1 MTAPDRCHGVR
12 CSTQARV
19 RGHHVLVTRRVRTQV
34 ARPGWLE
41 TAWVCL
47 LGLLLLGPA
56 LAPGFV
62 LSYDMVWVPD
72 LALTRDALGVASGL
86 PRAVPS
92 DAVVAVLDEVV
103 PAVLLQKLV
112 LVGAVVGG
120 GLGLVRLLPADAV
133 VPRLV
138 AGAAYTWNPLVVER
152 LVIGHWPLLLGYAVA
167 PWLVLAA
174 RRWHRTGAVP
184 AALWWLVPLGS
195 LSASTGLV
203 TGVLLVALAARR
215 EVRRW
220 ALLGALLLLA
230 NLPWVAA
237 GLLHAGSATS
247 AASAAARFALHGEG
261 PVPAPVAALT
271 LGGIWNSEVVPASRA
286 GLLGW
291 LAALVLVPLAA
302 AGLGRLRVQL
312 GERTWWGLVACWT
325 AGWVGACLT
334 WLAPGAVGAVAA
346 AVPGGGVLR
355 DGARLLVLCAPLLCL
370 ALGAGAGRLLERVP
384 EPARVGT
391 ALGVLALPLALL
403 PGVAWGVGGA
413 LRAVDY
419 PDDHAAARAVVQQQQ
434 PEGDTVLLPFSS
446 YRAPAWNGGRKV
458 LDPTGRYLGVD
469 VVQDDTLAVSGR
481 LLPGEDPRASQVRE
495 VLEGG
500 NPRSRAEDLAAL
512 GVGAVVL
519 ELGAGESAAVA
530 GEPWHR
536 GAELVVLGLRD
547 VDPVETPRS
556 WGVVMGVAWTA
567 FVAGPLLGAG
577 LALRRTTRPPGGR
590 RGGSDA

>member
-1 MTAPDRCHGVR
+1 MRA
-12 CSTQARV
+12 
-19 RGHHVLVTRRVRTQV
+19 QV
-34 ARPGWLE
+34 ARSGRLE
-41 TAWVCL
+41 TVWVCL

-56 LAPGFV
+56 LAPGYV

-72 LALTRDALGVASGL
+72 LALTRDALGVGSGL

-92 DAVVAVLDEVV
+92 DAVVAVLDELV
-103 PAVLLQKLV
+103 PAMVLQKVVLLGGV
-112 LVGAVVGG
+112 IGGA
-120 GLGLVRLLPADAV
+120 LGVVRLLPPDAV

-138 AGAAYTWNPLVVER
+138 AGAAYVWNPLVVER

-167 PWLVLAA
+167 PWVVLAA
-174 RRWHRTGAVP
+174 RRWQRSAPVP
-184 AALWWLVPLGS
+184 VALWWLVPLGS

-203 TGVLLVALAARR
+203 TGLLLVVLAARR

-220 ALLGALLLLA
+220 AVLGALLLLA
-230 NLPWVAA
+230 NLPWLAA

-247 AASAAARFALHGEG
+247 AASAAARFGLHAEG
-261 PVPAPVAALT
+261 SVPAPLAALT
-271 LGGIWNSEVVPASRA
+271 LGGIWNAEVVPASRSGA
-286 GLLGW
+286 LGW

-302 AGLGRLRVQL
+302 AGLGRLRAQL
-312 GERTWWGLVACWT
+312 GERTWWGLVVCWT
-325 AGWVGACLT
+325 VGWLGACLT

-370 ALGAGAGRLLERVP
+370 ALGAGAGRLLERLP
-384 EPARVGT
+384 EPARVGA

-403 PGVAWGVGGA
+403 PGVAWGAGGA

-419 PDDHAAARAVVQQQQ
+419 PADFAAARVAVQQQG

-481 LLPGEDPRASQVRE
+481 LLPGEDPRAAEVRE
-495 VLEGG
+495 VLAGG
-500 NPRSRAEDLAAL
+500 NPRSRGEDLAAL

-519 ELGAGESAAVA
+519 ELGAGASVAVA

-536 GAELVVLGLRD
+536 GSELVVLGLAD
-547 VDPVETPRS
+547 IEPVATPRL
-556 WGVVMGVAWTA
+556 WRAVMGLAW
-567 FVAGPLLGAG
+567 AGFAAAPLVGAG
-577 LALRRTTRPPGGR
+577 LALRRRTRPPGPG
-590 RGGSDA
+590 